1 MTVAAEKTIASVKS
15 GTTFFKFLDMGTKAL
30 ELEAGSAVNEP
41 TNYAVRAAID
51 AAVVEL
57 INQGEKKKLWKFKS
71 AGETKQ
77 PTQPTTEVKE
87 NEQNKQ

>member
-1 MTVAAEKTIASVKS
+1 
-15 GTTFFKFLDMGTKAL
+15 MGTKAL

-57 INQGEKKKLWKFKS
+57 INQGEKKKLWKFRS

-77 PTQPTTEVKE
+77 QQPITTEEKE
-87 NEQNKQ
+87 NENNKQ